1 MTKGALGRRILRPAK
16 DMRKALAVALFL
28 IVSNSAIS
36 AAQSSPEKSFR
47 IPVKVRGVH
56 VHFRKYPPRSLDDSN
71 IIRYTEWRETF
82 IADAVEIGP
91 AENPEKSGPWYHL
104 RNVASEETGWV
115 AGKYVVAIN
124 DEDAAYLAPPDS
136 AAETNQASPQL
147 GRTDNITSII
157 ASIFSVIA
165 SFFSLKVLLASK
177 RASSGTAQAAP
188 KASAPAPNVLAFH
201 APPNREPS
209 SVSFGSSGGAAW
221 VIHRPKARN

>member
-1 MTKGALGRRILRPAK
+1 
-16 DMRKALAVALFL
+16 MRKALAVALFL
-28 IVSNSAIS
+28 FVSNSAIS

-71 IIRYTEWRETF
+71 ILRYTEWRETF

-115 AGKYVVAIN
+115 AGKYIVAIN
-124 DEDAAYLAPPDS
+124 DEDAAQLVQLDPPDS
-136 AAETNQASPQL
+136 VGGETPVSPRLSQ
-147 GRTDNITSII
+147 TDNIASII
-157 ASIFSVIA
+157 ASVVSVIA
-165 SFFSLKVLLASK
+165 SLCALKVLRASK
-177 RASSGTAQAAP
+177 RASKGTAQAAP

-201 APPNREPS
+201 TPPNREPS
-209 SVSFGSSGGAAW
+209 SYSFGSTNGGAAW
-221 VIHRPKARN
+221 IIPRPKARN